1 MTLGT
6 EIMHTVPDLVTHISL
21 DGLSGGEGLVVVEG
35 GGLTSAA
42 LVVLAGRLADSRR
55 RRASKTV
62 AAWASV
68 ASAVPATVASHARI
82 GSFALAASMAE
93 GELRR
98 TGALAGSS

>member
-21 DGLSGGEGLVVVEG
+21 DGLSGGELVVVEE